1 MITAKIGRRG
11 QVTVPREVRRKVN
24 LKEGDRIAFVVEG
37 DDLIVRPLR
46 QTLLDLRGSVPVE
59 GEQDFTQIRRDVLAS
74 RAKRRAES

>member
-1 MITAKIGRRG
+1 MITAKVGRRG

-24 LKEGDRIAFVVEG
+24 LKEGDRIVFVVEG

-46 QTLLDLRGSVPVE
+46 QTLLDLRGTVSVE